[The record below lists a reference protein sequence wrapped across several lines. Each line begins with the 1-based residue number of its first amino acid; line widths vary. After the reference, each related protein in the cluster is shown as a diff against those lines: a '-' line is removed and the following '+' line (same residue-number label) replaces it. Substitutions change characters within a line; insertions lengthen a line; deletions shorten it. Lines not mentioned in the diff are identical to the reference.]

1 MEDKEEVEG
10 TVIGYIGEYVSI
22 VPVVYPRGTVSVSSL
37 GYFSSVGSFSK
48 PSRSSLPLSI
58 RVHHIKGGFKNKN
71 MRRKKNI
78 NSQQERTRCEERRK
92 QMRVAV

>member
-1 MEDKEEVEG
+1 MRLVRFLLFLRVG
-10 TVIGYIGEYVSI
+10 QLLYRHSVILSIGYS
-22 VPVVYPRGTVSVSSL
+22 
-37 GYFSSVGSFSK
+37 SK
-48 PSRSSLPLSI
+48 PYRSSLPLSI